1 MQISRNRGLL
11 YTILSA
17 LIIIGVTVL
26 VIFYA
31 SGNFRRTEDGIAR
44 ETGLLSVN
52 SLPTGS
58 QVYIDD
64 KLTTAT
70 DDTIYLEP
78 GDYQVKIAKDGY
90 SDWQKTLTLTKGL
103 VTQTNAH
110 LFPTAPSL
118 TPLTFTGASQILPS
132 PDGQKVIY
140 YTASNSAELKN
151 GWYVLELS
159 DSSLLVPKGP
169 KQLIAPTASYDLTE
183 AKFIWSPNSDQLLLI
198 LPTKE
203 VLLTIDELNNI
214 DLLPN
219 IATTS
224 DQLLADW
231 EQEMYLRERQYLT
244 KFPDEI
250 VDIATQSAV
259 NVYFSPDKE
268 KLLFTSTS
276 DAQLPDQ
283 LIPNVPPSP
292 NTQPQERTLQT
303 NGIYVYDRQEDTNF
317 RVGTQPEADQLM
329 FSAKLLLS
337 QSPYPESLLETATS
351 SAFRSLTAST
361 SAQTADNFA
370 TYHSSL
376 FADTLQW
383 FPNSQHLFDLTAD
396 TIKIQ
401 EYDGTNQTNL
411 FSGSIDDN
419 FVYPWPDGSRL
430 IMLTSFSPNSPPN
443 LYSIELR

>member
-11 YTILSA
+11 YTSMSA
-17 LIIIGVTVL
+17 LIIIGVTIL

-31 SGNFRRTEDGIAR
+31 NGNFRRTNEGIAR
-44 ETGLLSVN
+44 EAGLLSAN

-78 GDYQVKIAKDGY
+78 GRYQVKIAKDGY

-140 YTASNSAELKN
+140 YTASNSAEVKN

-159 DSSLLVPKGP
+159 DSSLLLPKGP
-169 KQLIAPTASYDLTE
+169 KQIIAPSTRYSLTQAE
-183 AKFIWSPNSDQLLLI
+183 FIWSPNSDQLLLI
-198 LPTKE
+198 LPNRE
-203 VLLTIDELNNI
+203 VLLGL
-214 DLLPN
+214 
-219 IATTS
+219 
-224 DQLLADW
+224 DQLNDIAKLPDVSVERDQILADW

-244 KFPDEI
+244 KFPDEV

-268 KLLFTSTS
+268 KLLYTATREISLSEKLT
-276 DAQLPDQ
+276 
-283 LIPNVPPSP
+283 PNVPPSP

-317 RVGTQPEADQLM
+317 RVGTQPEELQY
-329 FSAKLLLS
+329 STKLLLS

-361 SAQTADNFA
+361 SAQTAANFA
-370 TYHSSL
+370 TYHSPL
-376 FADTLQW
+376 FANTLQW
-383 FPNSQHLFDLTAD
+383 FPNSQHLFDLVVD

-411 FSGSIDDN
+411 FSGTINDN

-430 IMLTSFSPNSPPN
+430 IILTSFSPNSPPN